1 MDTLG
6 SLLPPVVGNGDTA
19 NSQELQKL
27 LIDEKMRCEHHKAN
41 YQTIKAEHLR
51 LQEEYT
57 KSQDELKRLLV
68 EKQTVHDKF
77 QFLLAEY
84 REELLSKTQELEKLK
99 MQVLT
104 PQKLELKLEKYRTEY
119 NKLRYEHTFLKSEFE
134 HQKEEHAR
142 ILEEKKIKYEAE
154 IARLDK
160 DKEELHNQLLS
171 VDPTRDS
178 KRVEAL
184 SREKAQLYQKLKG
197 LEAEVAELRAERD
210 NCGVQAENVQRV
222 QVRQLAEMQAMA
234 RSLEAEKKSA
244 ELQIDR
250 IEKELQM
257 SHEQNILL
265 TSKLHKSEREVNSL
279 ATKVEELKHSH
290 KLEVTNVKLEAAR
303 TKSEVERER
312 NKIQSEMDGLLS
324 DKEILKA
331 AVERHKVLLVEK
343 DRELIRK
350 VQAAKEEVFEK
361 IAALQDEKLELENR
375 LADLEKMKL
384 EQDTWRQSEK
394 DQYEEKLRVVQM
406 AEESSK
412 KELQRL
418 RLKIQ
423 QQAIQTEEL
432 EEKKRES
439 ADLKQQIHD
448 MQLQLASLSQ
458 SENDLLESN
467 QKLKEIIERLKQ
479 ECQHARTQA
488 EKAQLETEKTL
499 EYRRIEWLE
508 EKHVLTQRI
517 TEKEEKYNQV
527 KNKLCRAAV
536 AQKKRKTLTDNKQRR
551 MQEKL
556 ELLEAKIEELEKE
569 NQVLNRQNVS
579 HEEYARLQKR
589 LKDLQR
595 RHNEFRS
602 LILNPNIP
610 SLNPVSIMSSSALPL
625 GPEASFPLLQ
635 EEQHQRELSLLR
647 KRLEELETTQRKQ
660 LQDLGPSRDRVTGS
674 AYRNLARNKIAG
686 EGDAQRLIWKKYLSA
701 PEPAL
706 PNAAALLPKRGEHSP
721 ALAGYVPRDCAWSQL
736 LVATAAKPASFSTAA
751 PQPLGSSNAVAH
763 TNKHFERSAA
773 WEPRVGVSGWSQPQ
787 HGLLILNLGHPLPFT
802 ARGTP
807 VAAKAGDGSALA
819 AALRH
824 SPAVVGLSRNVW
836 KRIISPTPS
845 LRSKAAL
852 VSASV

>member
-1 MDTLG
+1 MDALG
-6 SLLPPVVGNGDTA
+6 DRLPSVVGNGDTA

-27 LIDEKMRCEHHKAN
+27 LIDVNMRCEYHKAH
-41 YQTIKAEHLR
+41 YESIKAEHLR

-57 KSQDELKRLLV
+57 NSKDELNRLLV

-84 REELLSKTQELEKLK
+84 QEELLGKTQELEKLK

-104 PQKLELKLEKYRTEY
+104 PQKLELLKAQIQQELESPMTEHYQKLENEVEKYRTEY
-119 NKLRYEHTFLKSEFE
+119 NKLRYEYTFLKSEFE

-210 NCGVQAENVQRV
+210 NCGVQAENAQRV
-222 QVRQLAEMQAMA
+222 QVRQLAEMQAMT

-279 ATKVEELKHSH
+279 AAKVKELKHSH
-290 KLEVTNVKLEAAR
+290 KLEITNVKLEAAR

-412 KELQRL
+412 KELQCL

-432 EEKKRES
+432 EEKKCES
-439 ADLKQQIHD
+439 ADLKQQVHD

-467 QKLKEIIERLKQ
+467 QKLKEVIERLKQ

-499 EYRRIEWLE
+499 EYKRIEWLE
-508 EKHVLTQRI
+508 EKHVLTQCI

-536 AQKKRKTLTDNKQRR
+536 AQKKALVLVLRSYLQSTVYNNK
-551 MQEKL
+551 
-556 ELLEAKIEELEKE
+556 IYP
-569 NQVLNRQNVS
+569 VLQDYHRN
-579 HEEYARLQKR
+579 R
-589 LKDLQR
+589 LK
-595 RHNEFRS
+595 
-602 LILNPNIP
+602 
-610 SLNPVSIMSSSALPL
+610 
-625 GPEASFPLLQ
+625 
-635 EEQHQRELSLLR
+635 
-647 KRLEELETTQRKQ
+647 
-660 LQDLGPSRDRVTGS
+660 
-674 AYRNLARNKIAG
+674 
-686 EGDAQRLIWKKYLSA
+686 
-701 PEPAL
+701 
-706 PNAAALLPKRGEHSP
+706 
-721 ALAGYVPRDCAWSQL
+721 
-736 LVATAAKPASFSTAA
+736 
-751 PQPLGSSNAVAH
+751 
-763 TNKHFERSAA
+763 
-773 WEPRVGVSGWSQPQ
+773 
-787 HGLLILNLGHPLPFT
+787 
-802 ARGTP
+802 
-807 VAAKAGDGSALA
+807 
-819 AALRH
+819 
-824 SPAVVGLSRNVW
+824 
-836 KRIISPTPS
+836 
-845 LRSKAAL
+845 
-852 VSASV
+852 

>member
-1 MDTLG
+1 MFIFLDGRQIFILLIVQWFIKPNVIVNSHHKMDALD

-27 LIDEKMRCEHHKAN
+27 LIDEKMRCEYHKAN
-41 YQTIKAEHLR
+41 YQTMKAEHLR
-51 LQEEYT
+51 LQEEYA
-57 KSQDELKRLLV
+57 KSQDELQRLLV

-77 QFLLAEY
+77 QLLLAEY
-84 REELLSKTQELEKLK
+84 REELLGKTQEVEKLK
-99 MQVLT
+99 IQVLT
-104 PQKLELKLEKYRTEY
+104 PQKLELLKAQIQQELESPMTERYRKLENEVEKYRTEY
-119 NKLRYEHTFLKSEFE
+119 NKLRYEHTFLKSEFD
-134 HQKEEHAR
+134 HQKEEHTR

-210 NCGVQAENVQRV
+210 NCGVQAESVQRV
-222 QVRQLAEMQAMA
+222 QVRQLAEMQAMT

-250 IEKELQM
+250 IEKELRM

-279 ATKVEELKHSH
+279 AAKVEELKHSH

-384 EQDTWRQSEK
+384 EQDTRRQSEK

-423 QQAIQTEEL
+423 QQATQTEEL

-439 ADLKQQIHD
+439 ADLKQQIHNL
-448 MQLQLASLSQ
+448 QLQLASLSQ

-467 QKLKEIIERLKQ
+467 QKLKEILERLKQ

-488 EKAQLETEKTL
+488 EKAQLETEKAL
-499 EYRRIEWLE
+499 EYKRIEWLE

-517 TEKEEKYNQV
+517 TEQEEKYNQV

-579 HEEYARLQKR
+579 YEEYARLQKR

-610 SLNPVSIMSSSALPL
+610 SLNPVGITSSPALPP
-625 GPEASFPLLQ
+625 GPEVSFPLLQ

-660 LQDLGPSRDRVTGS
+660 LQDLGPSRERVMVG
-674 AYRNLARNKIAG
+674 AYRDLARSKLAG
-686 EGDAQRLIWKKYLSA
+686 EGDAQS
-701 PEPAL
+701 E
-706 PNAAALLPKRGEHSP
+706 
-721 ALAGYVPRDCAWSQL
+721 D
-736 LVATAAKPASFSTAA
+736 
-751 PQPLGSSNAVAH
+751 
-763 TNKHFERSAA
+763 
-773 WEPRVGVSGWSQPQ
+773 
-787 HGLLILNLGHPLPFT
+787 
-802 ARGTP
+802 
-807 VAAKAGDGSALA
+807 
-819 AALRH
+819 
-824 SPAVVGLSRNVW
+824 
-836 KRIISPTPS
+836 
-845 LRSKAAL
+845 SK
-852 VSASV
+852 

>member
-1 MDTLG
+1 MDALG
-6 SLLPPVVGNGDTA
+6 TLLPPVVGNGDTA

-77 QFLLAEY
+77 QLLLAEY
-84 REELLSKTQELEKLK
+84 REELLGKTQELEKMK

-104 PQKLELKLEKYRTEY
+104 PQKLELLKAQIQQELESPMTERYRKLENEVEKYRTEY

-222 QVRQLAEMQAMA
+222 QVRQLAEMQALT
-234 RSLEAEKKSA
+234 RSLE
-244 ELQIDR
+244 
-250 IEKELQM
+250 
-257 SHEQNILL
+257 
-265 TSKLHKSEREVNSL
+265 
-279 ATKVEELKHSH
+279 VEELKHSH

-303 TKSEVERER
+303 TKSDVERER

-375 LADLEKMKL
+375 LADLEKMKM

-418 RLKIQ
+418 RLKMQ

-439 ADLKQQIHD
+439 VDLKQQIHD
-448 MQLQLASLSQ
+448 LQLQLASLSQ

-499 EYRRIEWLE
+499 EYKRIEWLE

-527 KNKLCRAAV
+527 KNRLCRAAV

-579 HEEYARLQKR
+579 YEEYARLQKR

-610 SLNPVSIMSSSALPL
+610 SLNPVSIMSSSALPP

-635 EEQHQRELSLLR
+635 VEEQHQRELSLLR

-660 LQDLGPSRDRVTGS
+660 LQDLGPSRERATGGT
-674 AYRNLARNKIAG
+674 YRTLARNRLTG
-686 EGDAQRLIWKKYLSA
+686 EGDAQS
-701 PEPAL
+701 E
-706 PNAAALLPKRGEHSP
+706 
-721 ALAGYVPRDCAWSQL
+721 D
-736 LVATAAKPASFSTAA
+736 
-751 PQPLGSSNAVAH
+751 
-763 TNKHFERSAA
+763 
-773 WEPRVGVSGWSQPQ
+773 
-787 HGLLILNLGHPLPFT
+787 
-802 ARGTP
+802 
-807 VAAKAGDGSALA
+807 
-819 AALRH
+819 
-824 SPAVVGLSRNVW
+824 
-836 KRIISPTPS
+836 
-845 LRSKAAL
+845 SK
-852 VSASV
+852 

>member
-1 MDTLG
+1 MDTFG
-6 SLLPPVVGNGDTA
+6 GLLPPMVGNGDVA
-19 NSQELQKL
+19 SSQELQKL

-41 YQTIKAEHLR
+41 YQTLKAEHIR

-84 REELLSKTQELEKLK
+84 QEELLGKTQELEELK

-104 PQKLELKLEKYRTEY
+104 PQKLELLRAQIQQELESPVRERLKKLEIEVEKYRTEY

-142 ILEEKKIKYEAE
+142 VLEEKKIKYEAE
-154 IARLDK
+154 ITRLDK

-178 KRVEAL
+178 KRVEVL
-184 SREKAQLYQKLKG
+184 SREKAQLHQKLKG

-210 NCGVQAENVQRV
+210 NCGVQAENVQRI
-222 QVRQLAEMQAMA
+222 QVRQLAEMQTMA

-244 ELQIDR
+244 EQQIDR

-257 SHEQNILL
+257 SHEQNIIL

-279 ATKVEELKHSH
+279 AAKVEELKHSH

-312 NKIQSEMDGLLS
+312 NRIQSEMDGLLS
-324 DKEILKA
+324 DNEILKA
-331 AVERHKVLLVEK
+331 AVERQKVLLVEK

-361 IAALQDEKLELENR
+361 IAALQDEKLELEKR
-375 LADLEKMKL
+375 LADLEKMKAK
-384 EQDTWRQSEK
+384 QDTWRQSEK
-394 DQYEEKLRVVQM
+394 DQYEEKLRVAQM

-432 EEKKRES
+432 EEKKTEA
-439 ADLKQQIHD
+439 ADLKQESGDGASMSVRVWREKRKENSHHLYVLTVECQLQIHD
-448 MQLQLASLSQ
+448 LQLQVASLSQ
-458 SENDLLESN
+458 SENDLLDSN
-467 QKLKEIIERLKQ
+467 QKLKEMIERLKQ
-479 ECQHARTQA
+479 ECQNARSQA

-499 EYRRIEWLE
+499 EYKRIEWLE
-508 EKHVLTQRI
+508 EKHELTQRI
-517 TEKEEKYNQV
+517 TEREEKYNQV

-536 AQKKRKTLTDNKQRR
+536 AQKKRKTLNDNKHRR

-579 HEEYARLQKR
+579 YEEYTCLRKR

-610 SLNPVSIMSSSALPL
+610 SLNPVGIMSSSALPP
-625 GPEASFPLLQ
+625 GPEVSFPLLQ

-660 LQDLGPSRDRVTGS
+660 LQELGPSREQVMVG
-674 AYRNLARNKIAG
+674 AYRDLARSKLTEEDGA
-686 EGDAQRLIWKKYLSA
+686 
-701 PEPAL
+701 
-706 PNAAALLPKRGEHSP
+706 
-721 ALAGYVPRDCAWSQL
+721 
-736 LVATAAKPASFSTAA
+736 
-751 PQPLGSSNAVAH
+751 
-763 TNKHFERSAA
+763 RS
-773 WEPRVGVSGWSQPQ
+773 E
-787 HGLLILNLGHPLPFT
+787 
-802 ARGTP
+802 
-807 VAAKAGDGSALA
+807 D
-819 AALRH
+819 
-824 SPAVVGLSRNVW
+824 
-836 KRIISPTPS
+836 
-845 LRSKAAL
+845 SK
-852 VSASV
+852 

>member
-1 MDTLG
+1 MDALG
-6 SLLPPVVGNGDTA
+6 TLLPPVVGNGDTA

-77 QFLLAEY
+77 QLLLAEY
-84 REELLSKTQELEKLK
+84 REELLGKTQELEKMK

-104 PQKLELKLEKYRTEY
+104 PQKLELLKAQIQQELESPMTERYRKLENEVEKYRTEY

-154 IARLDK
+154 
-160 DKEELHNQLLS
+160 
-171 VDPTRDS
+171 
-178 KRVEAL
+178 
-184 SREKAQLYQKLKG
+184 
-197 LEAEVAELRAERD
+197 
-210 NCGVQAENVQRV
+210 
-222 QVRQLAEMQAMA
+222 
-234 RSLEAEKKSA
+234 AEKKSA
-244 ELQIDR
+244 ELQIGR
-250 IEKELQM
+250 LEKELQM

-279 ATKVEELKHSH
+279 AAKVEELKHSH

-303 TKSEVERER
+303 TKSDVERER

-375 LADLEKMKL
+375 LADLEKMKM

-418 RLKIQ
+418 RLKMQ

-439 ADLKQQIHD
+439 VDLKQQIHD
-448 MQLQLASLSQ
+448 LQLQLASLSQ

-499 EYRRIEWLE
+499 EYKRIEWLE

-527 KNKLCRAAV
+527 KNRLCRAAV

-579 HEEYARLQKR
+579 YEEYARLQKR

-610 SLNPVSIMSSSALPL
+610 SLNPVSIMSSSALPP

-660 LQDLGPSRDRVTGS
+660 LQDLGPSRERATGGT
-674 AYRNLARNKIAG
+674 YRTLARNRLTG
-686 EGDAQRLIWKKYLSA
+686 EGDAQS
-701 PEPAL
+701 E
-706 PNAAALLPKRGEHSP
+706 
-721 ALAGYVPRDCAWSQL
+721 D
-736 LVATAAKPASFSTAA
+736 
-751 PQPLGSSNAVAH
+751 
-763 TNKHFERSAA
+763 
-773 WEPRVGVSGWSQPQ
+773 
-787 HGLLILNLGHPLPFT
+787 
-802 ARGTP
+802 
-807 VAAKAGDGSALA
+807 
-819 AALRH
+819 
-824 SPAVVGLSRNVW
+824 
-836 KRIISPTPS
+836 
-845 LRSKAAL
+845 SK
-852 VSASV
+852 

>member
-1 MDTLG
+1 MDALG
-6 SLLPPVVGNGDTA
+6 TLLPPVVGNGDTA

-77 QFLLAEY
+77 QLLLAEY
-84 REELLSKTQELEKLK
+84 REELLGKTQELEKMK

-104 PQKLELKLEKYRTEY
+104 PQKLELLKAQIQQELESPMTERYRKLENEVEKYRTEY

-154 IARLDK
+154 
-160 DKEELHNQLLS
+160 
-171 VDPTRDS
+171 
-178 KRVEAL
+178 
-184 SREKAQLYQKLKG
+184 
-197 LEAEVAELRAERD
+197 
-210 NCGVQAENVQRV
+210 
-222 QVRQLAEMQAMA
+222 
-234 RSLEAEKKSA
+234 AEKKSA
-244 ELQIDR
+244 ELQIGR
-250 IEKELQM
+250 LEKELQM

-279 ATKVEELKHSH
+279 AAKVEELKHSH

-303 TKSEVERER
+303 TKSDVERER

-375 LADLEKMKL
+375 LADLEKMKM

-418 RLKIQ
+418 RLKMQ

-439 ADLKQQIHD
+439 VDLKQQIHD
-448 MQLQLASLSQ
+448 LQLQLASLSQ

-499 EYRRIEWLE
+499 EYKRIEWLE

-527 KNKLCRAAV
+527 KNRLCRAAV

-579 HEEYARLQKR
+579 YEEYARLQKR

-610 SLNPVSIMSSSALPL
+610 SLNPVSIMSSSALPP

-635 EEQHQRELSLLR
+635 VEEQHQRELSLLR

-660 LQDLGPSRDRVTGS
+660 LQDLGPSRERATGGT
-674 AYRNLARNKIAG
+674 YRTLARNRLTG
-686 EGDAQRLIWKKYLSA
+686 EGDAQS
-701 PEPAL
+701 E
-706 PNAAALLPKRGEHSP
+706 
-721 ALAGYVPRDCAWSQL
+721 D
-736 LVATAAKPASFSTAA
+736 
-751 PQPLGSSNAVAH
+751 
-763 TNKHFERSAA
+763 
-773 WEPRVGVSGWSQPQ
+773 
-787 HGLLILNLGHPLPFT
+787 
-802 ARGTP
+802 
-807 VAAKAGDGSALA
+807 
-819 AALRH
+819 
-824 SPAVVGLSRNVW
+824 
-836 KRIISPTPS
+836 
-845 LRSKAAL
+845 SK
-852 VSASV
+852 

>member
-1 MDTLG
+1 MDTFG
-6 SLLPPVVGNGDTA
+6 GLLPPMVGNGDTA
-19 NSQELQKL
+19 SSQELQKL

-41 YQTIKAEHLR
+41 YQTIKAEHIR

-84 REELLSKTQELEKLK
+84 QEELLGKTQELEELK

-104 PQKLELKLEKYRTEY
+104 PQKLELVRAQMQQELESPMKERIKKLENEVEKYRTEY

-134 HQKEEHAR
+134 HQKDEHAR

-154 IARLDK
+154 ITRLDK

-171 VDPTRDS
+171 IDPTRDS
-178 KRVEAL
+178 KRVEVL
-184 SREKAQLYQKLKG
+184 SREKAQLHQKLKG
-197 LEAEVAELRAERD
+197 LEAEVAELRAERE
-210 NCGVQAENVQRV
+210 NCGVQAENIQRV
-222 QVRQLAEMQAMA
+222 QVRQLAEMQTLA

-244 ELQIDR
+244 ELQVDR

-279 ATKVEELKHSH
+279 AAKVEELKHLH
-290 KLEVTNVKLEAAR
+290 KLEVTNIKLEAAR
-303 TKSEVERER
+303 TKSEIERER
-312 NKIQSEMDGLLS
+312 NRIQSEMDGLLS
-324 DKEILKA
+324 DNEILKA

-375 LADLEKMKL
+375 LADLEKMKV
-384 EQDTWRQSEK
+384 EQDTWKQSEK
-394 DQYEEKLRVVQM
+394 DQYEEKLRVVQL

-432 EEKKRES
+432 EEKKTEA

-448 MQLQLASLSQ
+448 LQLQVASLAQ
-458 SENDLLESN
+458 SENDLLDSN
-467 QKLKEIIERLKQ
+467 QKLKEMIERLKQ
-479 ECQHARTQA
+479 ECQNARSQA

-499 EYRRIEWLE
+499 EYKRIEWLE
-508 EKHVLTQRI
+508 EKHELTQRI
-517 TEKEEKYNQV
+517 TEREEKYNQV

-536 AQKKRKTLTDNKQRR
+536 AQKKRKTLNDNKHRR

-579 HEEYARLQKR
+579 YEEYTRLQKR

-610 SLNPVSIMSSSALPL
+610 SLNPVSIMSSSALPP
-625 GPEASFPLLQ
+625 GPEVSFPLLQ

-660 LQDLGPSRDRVTGS
+660 LQELGPSRERVMVG
-674 AYRNLARNKIAG
+674 AYRDLARNKLP
-686 EGDAQRLIWKKYLSA
+686 EEDDAQN
-701 PEPAL
+701 E
-706 PNAAALLPKRGEHSP
+706 E
-721 ALAGYVPRDCAWSQL
+721 
-736 LVATAAKPASFSTAA
+736 
-751 PQPLGSSNAVAH
+751 
-763 TNKHFERSAA
+763 
-773 WEPRVGVSGWSQPQ
+773 
-787 HGLLILNLGHPLPFT
+787 
-802 ARGTP
+802 
-807 VAAKAGDGSALA
+807 
-819 AALRH
+819 
-824 SPAVVGLSRNVW
+824 
-836 KRIISPTPS
+836 
-845 LRSKAAL
+845 SK
-852 VSASV
+852 

>member
-1 MDTLG
+1 MDAMGT
-6 SLLPPVVGNGDTA
+6 LLPPVVGNGDTS

-27 LIDEKMRCEHHKAN
+27 LIDEKMRCEYHKAN
-41 YQTIKAEHLR
+41 YQTLKAEHLR
-51 LQEEYT
+51 LQEDYT
-57 KSQDELKRLLV
+57 KSQDELKQLLV

-84 REELLSKTQELEKLK
+84 REELLGKTQELEKMK

-104 PQKLELKLEKYRTEY
+104 PQKLELLKAQIQQELESPMTERYRKLE
-119 NKLRYEHTFLKSEFE
+119 N
-134 HQKEEHAR
+134 
-142 ILEEKKIKYEAE
+142 

-222 QVRQLAEMQAMA
+222 QVRQLAEMQALT

-250 IEKELQM
+250 IEKELRM

-279 ATKVEELKHSH
+279 AAQVEELKHSH

-361 IAALQDEKLELENR
+361 IAALQDEKLELESR
-375 LADLEKMKL
+375 LANLEKMKL

-394 DQYEEKLRVVQM
+394 DQYEEKLRVLQM

-432 EEKKRES
+432 EEKKHES
-439 ADLKQQIHD
+439 ADLKQQVHD
-448 MQLQLASLSQ
+448 LQLQLASLSQ

-499 EYRRIEWLE
+499 EYKRIEWLE

-517 TEKEEKYNQV
+517 TEAEEKYSQV

-579 HEEYARLQKR
+579 YEEYARLQKR

-610 SLNPVSIMSSSALPL
+610 SLNPVSVMSALPP

-647 KRLEELETTQRKQ
+647 KRLEDLETTQRKQ
-660 LQDLGPSRDRVTGS
+660 LEDLGPSRERVTGG
-674 AYRNLARNKIAG
+674 AYRHGARNRVAG
-686 EGDAQRLIWKKYLSA
+686 EGDAQS
-701 PEPAL
+701 E
-706 PNAAALLPKRGEHSP
+706 
-721 ALAGYVPRDCAWSQL
+721 D
-736 LVATAAKPASFSTAA
+736 
-751 PQPLGSSNAVAH
+751 
-763 TNKHFERSAA
+763 
-773 WEPRVGVSGWSQPQ
+773 
-787 HGLLILNLGHPLPFT
+787 
-802 ARGTP
+802 
-807 VAAKAGDGSALA
+807 
-819 AALRH
+819 
-824 SPAVVGLSRNVW
+824 
-836 KRIISPTPS
+836 
-845 LRSKAAL
+845 SK
-852 VSASV
+852 

>member
-1 MDTLG
+1 MDTFG
-6 SLLPPVVGNGDTA
+6 GLLPPMVGNGDVA
-19 NSQELQKL
+19 SSQELQKL

-41 YQTIKAEHLR
+41 YQTLKAEHIR

-84 REELLSKTQELEKLK
+84 QEELLGKTQELEELK

-104 PQKLELKLEKYRTEY
+104 PQKLELLRAQIQQELESPVRERLKKLEIEVEKYRTEY

-142 ILEEKKIKYEAE
+142 VLEEKKIKYEAE
-154 IARLDK
+154 ITRLDK

-178 KRVEAL
+178 KRVEVL
-184 SREKAQLYQKLKG
+184 SREKAQLHQKLKG

-210 NCGVQAENVQRV
+210 NCGVQAENVQRI
-222 QVRQLAEMQAMA
+222 QVRQLAEMQTMA

-244 ELQIDR
+244 EQQIDR

-257 SHEQNILL
+257 SHEQNIIL

-279 ATKVEELKHSH
+279 AAKVEELKHSH

-312 NKIQSEMDGLLS
+312 NRIQSEMDGLLS
-324 DKEILKA
+324 DNEILKA
-331 AVERHKVLLVEK
+331 AVERQKVLLVEK

-361 IAALQDEKLELENR
+361 IAALQDEKLELEKR
-375 LADLEKMKL
+375 LADLEKMKAK
-384 EQDTWRQSEK
+384 QDTWRQSEK
-394 DQYEEKLRVVQM
+394 DQYEEKLRVAQM

-432 EEKKRES
+432 EEKKTEA

-448 MQLQLASLSQ
+448 LQLQVASLSQ
-458 SENDLLESN
+458 SENDLLDSN
-467 QKLKEIIERLKQ
+467 QKLKEMIERLKQ
-479 ECQHARTQA
+479 ECQNARSQA

-499 EYRRIEWLE
+499 EYKRIEWLE
-508 EKHVLTQRI
+508 EKHELTQRI
-517 TEKEEKYNQV
+517 TEREEKYNQV

-536 AQKKRKTLTDNKQRR
+536 AQKKRKTLNDNKHRR

-579 HEEYARLQKR
+579 YEEYTCLRKR

-610 SLNPVSIMSSSALPL
+610 SLNPVGIMSSSALPP
-625 GPEASFPLLQ
+625 GPEVSFPLLQ

-660 LQDLGPSRDRVTGS
+660 LQELGPSREQVMVG
-674 AYRNLARNKIAG
+674 AYRDLARSKLTEEDGA
-686 EGDAQRLIWKKYLSA
+686 
-701 PEPAL
+701 
-706 PNAAALLPKRGEHSP
+706 
-721 ALAGYVPRDCAWSQL
+721 
-736 LVATAAKPASFSTAA
+736 
-751 PQPLGSSNAVAH
+751 
-763 TNKHFERSAA
+763 RS
-773 WEPRVGVSGWSQPQ
+773 E
-787 HGLLILNLGHPLPFT
+787 
-802 ARGTP
+802 
-807 VAAKAGDGSALA
+807 D
-819 AALRH
+819 
-824 SPAVVGLSRNVW
+824 
-836 KRIISPTPS
+836 
-845 LRSKAAL
+845 SK
-852 VSASV
+852 

>member
-1 MDTLG
+1 MDALG
-6 SLLPPVVGNGDTA
+6 SLLPPMAGNGDVA

-41 YQTIKAEHLR
+41 YQTIKAEHIR

-68 EKQTVHDKF
+68 EKQTVHEKF
-77 QFLLAEY
+77 QFILAEY
-84 REELLSKTQELEKLK
+84 REELLGKTQELERLK

-104 PQKLELKLEKYRTEY
+104 PQKLELLKAQIQQELESPMTERYRKLENEVEKYRTEF

-154 IARLDK
+154 SGKSTRRPAWLNKELLAKLKQKMGDLDTQNMEKAEIARLEK
-160 DKEELHNQLLS
+160 DKEELHDQLLS

-178 KRVEAL
+178 KRVEVL

-210 NCGVQAENVQRV
+210 NCGAQAESVQRI
-222 QVRQLAEMQAMA
+222 QVRQLAEMQTLT

-244 ELQIDR
+244 EQQIDR
-250 IEKELQM
+250 VEKELQM

-279 ATKVEELKHSH
+279 TAKVEELKHSH

-303 TKSEVERER
+303 TKSEAERER

-384 EQDTWRQSEK
+384 EQDTWRQTEK
-394 DQYEEKLRVVQM
+394 DQYEEKLRVVQL

-423 QQAIQTEEL
+423 QQAMQAEEL

-439 ADLKQQIHD
+439 GDLKQVSRI
-448 MQLQLASLSQ
+448 S
-458 SENDLLESN
+458 
-467 QKLKEIIERLKQ
+467 KL
-479 ECQHARTQA
+479 
-488 EKAQLETEKTL
+488 
-499 EYRRIEWLE
+499 
-508 EKHVLTQRI
+508 
-517 TEKEEKYNQV
+517 
-527 KNKLCRAAV
+527 
-536 AQKKRKTLTDNKQRR
+536 
-551 MQEKL
+551 
-556 ELLEAKIEELEKE
+556 
-569 NQVLNRQNVS
+569 NV
-579 HEEYARLQKR
+579 Y
-589 LKDLQR
+589 
-595 RHNEFRS
+595 
-602 LILNPNIP
+602 
-610 SLNPVSIMSSSALPL
+610 
-625 GPEASFPLLQ
+625 G
-635 EEQHQRELSLLR
+635 
-647 KRLEELETTQRKQ
+647 
-660 LQDLGPSRDRVTGS
+660 
-674 AYRNLARNKIAG
+674 
-686 EGDAQRLIWKKYLSA
+686 
-701 PEPAL
+701 
-706 PNAAALLPKRGEHSP
+706 
-721 ALAGYVPRDCAWSQL
+721 
-736 LVATAAKPASFSTAA
+736 LVY
-751 PQPLGSSNAVAH
+751 
-763 TNKHFERSAA
+763 
-773 WEPRVGVSGWSQPQ
+773 
-787 HGLLILNLGHPLPFT
+787 
-802 ARGTP
+802 
-807 VAAKAGDGSALA
+807 
-819 AALRH
+819 
-824 SPAVVGLSRNVW
+824 
-836 KRIISPTPS
+836 
-845 LRSKAAL
+845 
-852 VSASV
+852 

>member
-1 MDTLG
+1 MDALG
-6 SLLPPVVGNGDTA
+6 TLLPPMVGNGDTA

-77 QFLLAEY
+77 QLLLAEY
-84 REELLSKTQELEKLK
+84 REELLGKTQELEKMK

-104 PQKLELKLEKYRTEY
+104 PQKLELLKAQIQQELESPMTERYRKLENEVEKYRTEY

-222 QVRQLAEMQAMA
+222 QVRQLAEMQALT

-244 ELQIDR
+244 ELQIGR
-250 IEKELQM
+250 LEKELQM

-279 ATKVEELKHSH
+279 AAKVEELKHSH

-303 TKSEVERER
+303 TKSDVERER

-375 LADLEKMKL
+375 LADLEKMKM

-418 RLKIQ
+418 RLKMQ

-439 ADLKQQIHD
+439 VDLKQQIHD
-448 MQLQLASLSQ
+448 LQLQLASLSQ

-499 EYRRIEWLE
+499 EYKRIEWLE

-527 KNKLCRAAV
+527 KNRLCRAAV

-579 HEEYARLQKR
+579 YEEYARLQKR

-610 SLNPVSIMSSSALPL
+610 SLNPVSTMSSSALPP

-660 LQDLGPSRDRVTGS
+660 LQDLGPSRERATGG
-674 AYRNLARNKIAG
+674 AYRTLARNRLTG
-686 EGDAQRLIWKKYLSA
+686 EGDAQS
-701 PEPAL
+701 E
-706 PNAAALLPKRGEHSP
+706 
-721 ALAGYVPRDCAWSQL
+721 D
-736 LVATAAKPASFSTAA
+736 
-751 PQPLGSSNAVAH
+751 
-763 TNKHFERSAA
+763 
-773 WEPRVGVSGWSQPQ
+773 
-787 HGLLILNLGHPLPFT
+787 
-802 ARGTP
+802 
-807 VAAKAGDGSALA
+807 
-819 AALRH
+819 
-824 SPAVVGLSRNVW
+824 
-836 KRIISPTPS
+836 
-845 LRSKAAL
+845 SK
-852 VSASV
+852 

>member
-6 SLLPPVVGNGDTA
+6 NLLPPVVGNVDTA

-68 EKQTVHDKF
+68 EKEAAHDKF

-84 REELLSKTQELEKLK
+84 REELLTKTQELEKLK

-104 PQKLELKLEKYRTEY
+104 PQKLELLKAQIQQEESPMTERYQKLENEVEKYRTEY

-160 DKEELHNQLLS
+160 DKEELHNQLLT
-171 VDPTRDS
+171 VDPMRDS

-184 SREKAQLYQKLKG
+184 SREKAQLYQKIKG

-210 NCGVQAENVQRV
+210 NCGAQAENVQRV
-222 QVRQLAEMQAMA
+222 QVRQLAEMQAMT

-250 IEKELQM
+250 LEKELRM

-279 ATKVEELKHSH
+279 AAKVEELKHSH

-439 ADLKQQIHD
+439 ADMKQQIHD

-458 SENDLLESN
+458 SENDLVESN

-499 EYRRIEWLE
+499 EYKRIEWLE
-508 EKHVLTQRI
+508 EKHVLTQRN
-517 TEKEEKYNQV
+517 TEIEEKYNQM

-536 AQKKRKTLTDNKQRR
+536 AQKKRKTLSDNKQRR
-551 MQEKL
+551 MREKL

-569 NQVLNRQNVS
+569 NQVLNRRN
-579 HEEYARLQKR
+579 
-589 LKDLQR
+589 
-595 RHNEFRS
+595 
-602 LILNPNIP
+602 
-610 SLNPVSIMSSSALPL
+610 SIK
-625 GPEASFPLLQ
+625 EHFPCF
-635 EEQHQRELSLLR
+635 
-647 KRLEELETTQRKQ
+647 
-660 LQDLGPSRDRVTGS
+660 
-674 AYRNLARNKIAG
+674 A
-686 EGDAQRLIWKKYLSA
+686 
-701 PEPAL
+701 
-706 PNAAALLPKRGEHSP
+706 
-721 ALAGYVPRDCAWSQL
+721 
-736 LVATAAKPASFSTAA
+736 
-751 PQPLGSSNAVAH
+751 
-763 TNKHFERSAA
+763 
-773 WEPRVGVSGWSQPQ
+773 SGWK
-787 HGLLILNLGHPLPFT
+787 N
-802 ARGTP
+802 
-807 VAAKAGDGSALA
+807 
-819 AALRH
+819 
-824 SPAVVGLSRNVW
+824 
-836 KRIISPTPS
+836 
-845 LRSKAAL
+845 
-852 VSASV
+852 

>member
-1 MDTLG
+1 MDALG
-6 SLLPPVVGNGDTA
+6 SLPPPAAGNSDTT
-19 NSQELQKL
+19 NLQELQKL

-41 YQTIKAEHLR
+41 YHTIKAEHLR

-57 KSQDELKRLLV
+57 KSQDELKQLLV

-77 QFLLAEY
+77 QQLLAEY
-84 REELLSKTQELEKLK
+84 QEELLGKTQELEKLK

-104 PQKLELKLEKYRTEY
+104 PQKLELLKAQIQQELELPMTERYRKLENEMEKYRTEY

-134 HQKEEHAR
+134 HQKEEHAH

-197 LEAEVAELRAERD
+197 LEAEVAELRAEKD

-234 RSLEAEKKSA
+234 RSLEAEKKTA

-250 IEKELQM
+250 IEKELRM
-257 SHEQNILL
+257 SHEQNSLL
-265 TSKLHKSEREVNSL
+265 TGKLDKAELEVNSL
-279 ATKVEELKHSH
+279 AAKVEELKNSH
-290 KLEVTNVKLEAAR
+290 KLEIANVKLEAAR
-303 TKSEVERER
+303 MKSEAERER
-312 NKIQSEMDGLLS
+312 DKIQSEMDGLLS
-324 DKEILKA
+324 DSEILKA
-331 AVERHKVLLVEK
+331 TVERLKVLLVEK

-375 LADLEKMKL
+375 LADLEKVKL
-384 EQDTWRQSEK
+384 EQDTWRQTEK
-394 DQYEEKLRVVQM
+394 DQYEEKLRVVQI

-423 QQAIQTEEL
+423 QQANQTEEL

-448 MQLQLASLSQ
+448 MQLQLASLNQ
-458 SENDLLESN
+458 SENDVLESN
-467 QKLKEIIERLKQ
+467 QKLKEIVERLKQ

-499 EYRRIEWLE
+499 EYKRIEWLE
-508 EKHVLTQRI
+508 EKHVLARRI

-536 AQKKRKTLTDNKQRR
+536 AQKKATLTDNKQRR
-551 MQEKL
+551 MREKL
-556 ELLEAKIEELEKE
+556 QLLEAKIEELEKE

-579 HEEYARLQKR
+579 YEEYARLQKR

-595 RHNEFRS
+595 RHNEFRR

-610 SLNPVSIMSSSALPL
+610 SLNPVSIMSSPALPP
-625 GPEASFPLLQ
+625 GPEVHFLKIFSFFNFK

-660 LQDLGPSRDRVTGS
+660 LQDLGPPG
-674 AYRNLARNKIAG
+674 G
-686 EGDAQRLIWKKYLSA
+686 
-701 PEPAL
+701 
-706 PNAAALLPKRGEHSP
+706 
-721 ALAGYVPRDCAWSQL
+721 
-736 LVATAAKPASFSTAA
+736 
-751 PQPLGSSNAVAH
+751 
-763 TNKHFERSAA
+763 
-773 WEPRVGVSGWSQPQ
+773 
-787 HGLLILNLGHPLPFT
+787 
-802 ARGTP
+802 
-807 VAAKAGDGSALA
+807 
-819 AALRH
+819 
-824 SPAVVGLSRNVW
+824 
-836 KRIISPTPS
+836 
-845 LRSKAAL
+845 
-852 VSASV
+852 